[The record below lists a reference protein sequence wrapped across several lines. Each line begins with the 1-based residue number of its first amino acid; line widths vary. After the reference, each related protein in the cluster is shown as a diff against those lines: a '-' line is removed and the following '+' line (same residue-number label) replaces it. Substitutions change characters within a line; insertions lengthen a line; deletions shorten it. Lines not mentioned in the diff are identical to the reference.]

1 MMFKHTVNIL
11 QRNKD
16 NSSKRIKFKRVL
28 KNINYPDEKLKADI
42 LFHSFFNKY
51 ANHPIPIKSLT
62 DSNPKPDDKFS
73 LLESLDDEQ
82 RNNIVKNGLILT
94 MIKNELP
101 LFKLFNNTNTKS
113 KYNLDSSLLQL
124 LNKAKSN
131 KDENIVAHAKM
142 KPFTQ
147 DFKLDKAKYFE
158 EYKKL
163 NDLKRIDHKAHTNI
177 YTFHPDNIEIKS
189 NVESSIDESCSSKE
203 NLDLSEPCEEKNKSS
218 SPFEKLVYK
227 NLGKSKRAEIAL
239 KRYAKKHKL
248 ELDESKIDSILKPVS
263 KFNFQNNYFK
273 IKDKDILVPNLN
285 LKKYGVVYC
294 WELTHTKNI

>member
-82 RNNIVKNGLILT
+82 SNNIVKNGLILT

-163 NDLKRIDHKAHTNI
+163 NDLKRIDHKA
-177 YTFHPDNIEIKS
+177 
-189 NVESSIDESCSSKE
+189 
-203 NLDLSEPCEEKNKSS
+203 DLSEPCEEKNKSS

>member
-1 MMFKHTVNIL
+1 MFKHTVSIL

-16 NSSKRIKFKRVL
+16 NFLRRIKFKRVL

-62 DSNPKPDDKFS
+62 DANSKADEKFS

-82 RNNIVKNGLILT
+82 SNNVVKNGLILT

-101 LFKLFNNTNTKS
+101 LFKLFNNTTTKS
-113 KYNLDSSLLQL
+113 KYNLDSNILQL

-163 NDLKRIDHKAHTNI
+163 NDFKKNDHKTHRNI
-177 YTFHPDNIEIKS
+177 YTFHPDNMELKT
-189 NVESSIDESCSSKE
+189 NVESSIDINSASKE
-203 NLDLSEPCEEKNKSS
+203 NVDITEPCEEKKEAL

-227 NLGKSKRAEIAL
+227 HLGKSKRAEIAL
-239 KRYAKKHKL
+239 KRYAKKHNL
-248 ELDESKIDSILKPVS
+248 ELDESEIDNVLKPIS

-273 IKDKDILVPNLN
+273 IKGKDIMVPNLN
-285 LKKYGVVYC
+285 FKKYGVVYC
-294 WELTHTKNI
+294 WELTRKKNI